1 MKNHLKGFSLVEILV
16 GLVILAI
23 ITTISA
29 TLFREIWSM
38 KKLADSQYSQVS
50 VELMLKTLRNDLK
63 AGLIERDGTKNINF
77 LSQDGDLAFHIQRP
91 LVDAK
96 SKELLFE
103 TVTWTFT
110 ETKIT
115 RKVGNDNEPLRIAA
129 EKLSSDL
136 SRINDDVAYLRLNFD
151 GRPYNLVIDT
161 R

>member
-38 KKLADSQYSQVS
+38 KKLAASQYSQVS

>member
-1 MKNHLKGFSLVEILV
+1 MKNRLKGFTLVEILV

-29 TLFREIWSM
+29 TLFREMWSM
-38 KKLADSQYSQVS
+38 KQLAVSQYSQVS

-63 AGLIERDGTKNINF
+63 AGLIERDGTKNIKF
-77 LSQDGDLAFHIQRP
+77 LSQDGDLVFYIRRP

-96 SKELLFE
+96 SKELFFE
-103 TVTWTFT
+103 TVTWTFS

-115 RKVGNDNEPLRIAA
+115 RKIGDENEPLRISA
-129 EKLSSDL
+129 EKLSLNL
-136 SRINDDVAYLRLNFD
+136 SRITDDVAYLRLNFD

>member
-129 EKLSSDL
+129 QKLSSDL
-136 SRINDDVAYLRLNFD
+136 SLITDDVAYLRLNFD

>member
-1 MKNHLKGFSLVEILV
+1 MKNRLKGFTLIEIIV
-16 GLVILAI
+16 GLMILAI

-29 TLFREIWSM
+29 TLFQEMWSM
-38 KKLADSQYSQVS
+38 KQLASSQYSQVS
-50 VELMLKTLRNDLK
+50 VELMLKTLRNDIK
-63 AGLIERDGTKNINF
+63 AGLIERDGTKNIQF
-77 LSQDGDLAFHIQRP
+77 LSQDGALVFHIRRP

-96 SKELLFE
+96 SKELFFE
-103 TVTWTFT
+103 TISWTFS

-115 RKVGNDNEPLRIAA
+115 RKVGNDNEPLRIVA

-136 SRINDDVAYLRLNFD
+136 SRITDDVAYLRLNFD

>member
-1 MKNHLKGFSLVEILV
+1 MKNRLKGFTLIEIMV
-16 GLVILAI
+16 GLMILAI

-29 TLFREIWSM
+29 TLFREMWSM
-38 KKLADSQYSQVS
+38 KQLAASQYSQVS

-96 SKELLFE
+96 TKKLFFE
-103 TVTWTFT
+103 TVTWTFS

-115 RKVGNDNEPLRIAA
+115 RKIGNDTEPLKISA
-129 EKLSSDL
+129 EKLSSGL
-136 SRINDDVAYLRLNFD
+136 SRISDDVAYLRLNFD

>member
-115 RKVGNDNEPLRIAA
+115 RKVGNDNEPLRIVA
-129 EKLSSDL
+129 EKLWSDL
-136 SRINDDVAYLRLNFD
+136 SRITDDVAYLRLNFD

>member
-1 MKNHLKGFSLVEILV
+1 MKNRLKGFTLVEILV

-29 TLFREIWSM
+29 TLFREMWAM
-38 KKLADSQYSQVS
+38 RQLAASQYSQVS

-63 AGLIERDGTKNINF
+63 AGLIERDGTKNIKI
-77 LSQDGDLAFHIQRP
+77 LSQDGDVAFHIPRP

-115 RKVGNDNEPLRIAA
+115 RKVGNDNKPLRIAA

-136 SRINDDVAYLRLNFD
+136 SRITDEVAYLRLNFD

>member
-1 MKNHLKGFSLVEILV
+1 M
-16 GLVILAI
+16 
-23 ITTISA
+23 
-29 TLFREIWSM
+29 
-38 KKLADSQYSQVS
+38 S

-63 AGLIERDGTKNINF
+63 AGLIERDGTKNIQF
-77 LSQDGDLAFHIQRP
+77 LSQDGDLVFHIRRP
-91 LVDAK
+91 LLDAK
-96 SKELLFE
+96 SKELFFE
-103 TVTWTFT
+103 TVTWTFA

-115 RKVGNDNEPLRIAA
+115 RKIGNDNGPLRIVA

>member
-1 MKNHLKGFSLVEILV
+1 MKNRLKGFTLIEIMV
-16 GLVILAI
+16 GLMILAI

-29 TLFREIWSM
+29 TLFREMWSM
-38 KKLADSQYSQVS
+38 KQLAASQYSQVS

-91 LVDAK
+91 LVDAQT
-96 SKELLFE
+96 KELFFE
-103 TVTWTFT
+103 TVTWTFS

-115 RKVGNDNEPLRIAA
+115 RKIGNDNEPLRISA

-136 SRINDDVAYLRLNFD
+136 SRITDDVAYLRLNFD
-151 GRPYNLVIDT
+151 GRFYNLVIDT